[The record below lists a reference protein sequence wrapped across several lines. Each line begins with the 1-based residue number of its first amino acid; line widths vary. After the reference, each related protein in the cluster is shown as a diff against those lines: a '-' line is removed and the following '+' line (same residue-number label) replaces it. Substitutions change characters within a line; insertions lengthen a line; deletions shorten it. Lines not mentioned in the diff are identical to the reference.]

1 MVQSDSGP
9 QVLSIRQPFAW
20 AIAIGRKKVENR
32 TWTTPYRGVV
42 YIHAGKSF
50 KREGAYWMARTF
62 RLKAPS
68 DAPRGAIVAVAELTD
83 VVTRK
88 SAKRFGRW
96 FGGPY
101 GLVLSNVRVL
111 RSPVKTLGKLGLYR
125 PSASVKR
132 AVEKQLGRR

>member
-1 MVQSDSGP
+1 MPIAPGP
-9 QVLSIRQPFAW
+9 RVLSVRQPFAW
-20 AIAIGRKKVENR
+20 AITIGRKKVENR
-32 TWTTPYRGVV
+32 DWKTPYRGVV

-50 KREGAYWMARTF
+50 KREGANWLARSF
-62 RLKAPS
+62 KLKAPA

-96 FGGPY
+96 FVGPY

-111 RSPVKTLGKLGLYR
+111 KSPVKASGKLGLYR
-125 PSASVKR
+125 PAASLKR